1 MPPRI
6 TSRYPRRS
14 RRNDTVENGDALSR
28 LSPIVVFLTDVC
40 QPVYTQDL
48 IMDSRFTLGWI
59 SGQSAS
65 VPRKQERD
73 RRFKRVTNKEWRYA
87 MSALGSL
94 VEKRHFNRVQSF
106 CLFIGYPRS
115 GHTLIGSLL
124 DAHPNAVIADEMD
137 ALKYIQAGFRRDQL
151 FYLLLR
157 GSRRAAKAGR
167 QRTGYS
173 YAVPGQWQGRFD
185 KLRVIGDK
193 AGGASAVR
201 LAAFPSLL
209 DTLSNGFNTRLK
221 FIHVTRNPYDVIST
235 MAEWARNPLEN
246 SCGRFF
252 DFAESIDQI
261 KKEPKKAEIYD
272 LKHEDFI
279 ASPKAVLKELCR
291 FLNLE
296 ENDAYFEACASIVY
310 QSPHKS
316 RLKAPWNPALID
328 AVKQKLNRVP
338 FLKDYSFED

>member
-1 MPPRI
+1 
-6 TSRYPRRS
+6 
-14 RRNDTVENGDALSR
+14 
-28 LSPIVVFLTDVC
+28 
-40 QPVYTQDL
+40 
-48 IMDSRFTLGWI
+48 MDSRFTLGWI
-59 SGQSAS
+59 SGQSARI
-65 VPRKQERD
+65 PRKQERD
-73 RRFKRVTNKEWRYA
+73 RRFKRVTKKEWRYA
-87 MSALGSL
+87 ISALGSL
-94 VEKRHFNRVQSF
+94 VKKRHFNRVQSF

-137 ALKYIQAGFRRDQL
+137 ALKYIQAGFSRDQL

-173 YAVPGQWQGRFD
+173 YAVSGQWQGRFD

-201 LAAFPSLL
+201 LAAFPFLL
-209 DTLSNGFNTRLK
+209 DTLSNSFNTRLK

-235 MAEWARNPLEN
+235 MTEWAGKPLEN

-252 DFAESIDQI
+252 DFSESVEQI
-261 KKEPKKAEIYD
+261 KKRPRNAEIYD
-272 LKHEDFI
+272 LRHEDFI
-279 ASPKAVLKELCR
+279 ASPKTALKELCR

-296 ENDAYFEACASIVY
+296 EDESYLEACASIVY
-310 QSPHKS
+310 KSPHQS
-316 RLKAPWNPALID
+316 RLKAPWTPDLIND
-328 AVKQKLNRVP
+328 LKQKMNRFP

>member
-1 MPPRI
+1 M
-6 TSRYPRRS
+6 
-14 RRNDTVENGDALSR
+14 
-28 LSPIVVFLTDVC
+28 
-40 QPVYTQDL
+40 DL
-48 IMDSRFTLGWI
+48 RFTLAWI
-59 SGQSAS
+59 SGRPAS
-65 VPRKQERD
+65 VPRKRERD
-73 RRFKRVTNKEWRYA
+73 RRFKRVTKKEWRYA
-87 MSALGSL
+87 MSALGSWVNKKSFER
-94 VEKRHFNRVQSF
+94 VESF
-106 CLFIGYPRS
+106 CMFIGYPRS

-137 ALKYIQAGFRRDQL
+137 ALKYIQAGFSRDQL

-157 GSRRAAKAGR
+157 ASRRAAKAGR

-173 YAVPGQWQGRFD
+173 YHVAGQWQGRFD

-201 LAAFPSLL
+201 LAAFPFLL
-209 DTLSNGFNTRLK
+209 DILSNGFNTRLK
-221 FIHVTRNPYDVIST
+221 FIHVIRNPYDVIST

-246 SCGRFF
+246 SCSRFF

-316 RLKAPWNPALID
+316 RLKAPWNPALIA
-328 AVKQKLNRVP
+328 AVKKKASRLS
-338 FLKDYSFED
+338 FLRDYSFDI